1 MDDDE
6 RSPEYGKHEKRVV
19 FTENDHKH
27 AKFILKLKYDGFT
40 QSAFFRHIID
50 GYINENDALL
60 AFVAEIK
67 PQSKRKKAK
76 SKKLRDKGKKTL
88 VDLALNDGEIENI
101 FDILEQEFPDL

>member
-1 MDDDE
+1 MSDG
-6 RSPEYGKHEKRVV
+6 SGPEYGKHEKRVV

-50 GYINENDALL
+50 GYINDNESLL
-60 AFVAEIK
+60 DFIREVK

-76 SKKLRDKGKKTL
+76 SKKLREKGKKTL
-88 VDLALNDGEIENI
+88 ADLALNDGEIENI